1 MGGYSAD
8 KHQCPYIYKN
18 HLITSKKI
26 QTRFLKNCCFSISV
40 TVSLELAY
48 LLSLWKVQSTSQIV
62 YKVNYPLVWY
72 VWSIYFSGYTVAII
86 YSLQTLTDI
95 SSNCWR
101 VCLEVWIHTQRDI
114 TGVLPVWFFFFFFS
128 FMLTVEV
135 HLTVVVLPH
144 LCLDVVL
151 LLPLRP
157 KCENIP
163 FPKKEKHNM
172 HGLLKACW
180 IQ

>member
-1 MGGYSAD
+1 M
-8 KHQCPYIYKN
+8 
-18 HLITSKKI
+18 
-26 QTRFLKNCCFSISV
+26 

-72 VWSIYFSGYTVAII
+72 VLSIYLSGYTVAII

-95 SSNCWR
+95 SSNYWR

-163 FPKKEKHNM
+163 FPKKRETQYAWITKSVLNSIETLM
-172 HGLLKACW
+172 HLKDHFPLCW
-180 IQ
+180 HRSYVLQIQREV